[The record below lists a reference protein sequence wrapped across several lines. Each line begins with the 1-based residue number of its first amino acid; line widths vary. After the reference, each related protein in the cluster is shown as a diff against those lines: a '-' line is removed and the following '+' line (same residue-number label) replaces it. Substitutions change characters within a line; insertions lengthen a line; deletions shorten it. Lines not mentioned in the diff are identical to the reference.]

1 MSTSTPTPPPSE
13 QSYTAM
19 RHNGDDYDRDVEA
32 IGSHCE
38 FPYCHQLDFLPFRCD
53 SCHHTFCLD
62 HRTETAHK
70 CPRAGEWAKNRRRNS
85 VGRPTTTTT
94 ENKLSSSASPGGGG
108 RPNHSNAIQCS
119 NPTCKTFVHTLQN
132 TGVHC
137 PQCNRTYCLKHRMRE
152 DHDCANLIPVGA
164 RPAGAGAALLQSNKE
179 KLRLGFGRLKSWGAK
194 VQQDTSTMVSGSRPQ
209 GSSGRAAQI
218 VALNALK
225 KNAKGDDKL
234 DPAKRVYLHVE
245 AEAASTTSKLP
256 RADLFF
262 SQDWSVGRL
271 LDEAAKRLQVANVNN
286 RVDSEEQRLRV
297 YHVEG
302 GRLLDFSE
310 KVGKA
315 LISGNTVVL
324 LRGVGPKEVAA
335 T

>member
-1 MSTSTPTPPPSE
+1 MSTSTPPPTE

-19 RHNGDDYDRDVEA
+19 RHTGDDYDRDVEA

-85 VGRPTTTTT
+85 VGRPKSTSTTTTT
-94 ENKLSSSASPGGGG
+94 ANNNLSS

-152 DHDCANLIPVGA
+152 DHDCSNLVPVGA

-194 VQQDTSTMVSGSRPQ
+194 VQQDTVGSVSRQ
-209 GSSGRAAQI
+209 GQQSQSRAAQI

-271 LDEAAKRLQVANVNN
+271 LDEAARRLQVANVNN

-324 LRGVGPKEVAA
+324 LRGVGPKEVA
-335 T
+335 TT

>member
-1 MSTSTPTPPPSE
+1 MSTSTPFKSE
-13 QSYTAM
+13 SSYTAM
-19 RHNGDDYDRDVEA
+19 TPDHDHDVEA

-62 HRTETAHK
+62 HRSETAHK
-70 CPRAGEWAKNRRRNS
+70 CPRAGEWARNRRRNS
-85 VGRPTTTTT
+85 VGRPTQSQS
-94 ENKLSSSASPGGGG
+94 LSSGSNHSTNSTASGAGR
-108 RPNHSNAIQCS
+108 RPNHANATQCS
-119 NPTCKTFVHTLQN
+119 EPSCKTFVHTLQN

-137 PQCNRTYCLKHRMRE
+137 PNCNRTYCLKHRMRE
-152 DHDCANLIPVGA
+152 DHDCAHLVPLGA
-164 RPAGAGAALLQSNKE
+164 RPLDIALQSNKE
-179 KLRLGFGRLKSWGAK
+179 KLRLGFGRLKAWGNK
-194 VQQDTSTMVSGSRPQ
+194 VQQDAVPNPKPTS
-209 GSSGRAAQI
+209 RAAQV

-245 AEAASTTSKLP
+245 AEAASTSSKLP
-256 RADLFF
+256 SADLFF

-286 RVDSEEQRLRV
+286 RVDSEDQRLRV

-302 GRLLDFSE
+302 GRLLEFSE
-310 KVGKA
+310 RVGKV
-315 LISGNTVVL
+315 LINGNTVVL
-324 LRGVGPKEVAA
+324 LRGVGPKQA
-335 T
+335 